1 MQQQLPVDSAFG
13 EFRPLSRRNPP
24 TRAAPMTEPIQRT
37 GGSSYASV
45 LKKSGDCPWG
55 ESRSVDGGGPE
66 VKGADRIET

>member
-1 MQQQLPVDSAFG
+1 MQQQVPVDSAFG

-45 LKKSGDCPWG
+45 LKNQVIA
-55 ESRSVDGGGPE
+55 R
-66 VKGADRIET
+66 GASQGLMMVVVSKLREHRIET